1 MNAPQRHCAH
11 ERFSAHVGV
20 QRLTDDVGRV
30 RNFVAE
36 VEVSCTDC
44 GEPFHFLGPDT
55 GLSFTRPTVNVGAT
69 MLHAPIAPGE
79 VVLPDHIRFEV
90 PRPPGMES

>member
-1 MNAPQRHCAH
+1 MTTPRRNCEH

-20 QRLTDDVGRV
+20 QRLTDDSGRV
-30 RNFVAE
+30 RNFIAE
-36 VEVSCTDC
+36 VQVSCMDC
-44 GEPFHFLGPDT
+44 GEPFHFLCRDI

-79 VVLPDHIRFEV
+79 AALPDHIRFEV
-90 PRPPGMES
+90 PRPVGSES

>member
-1 MNAPQRHCAH
+1 MTAHRRDCGH

-20 QRLTDDVGRV
+20 QRLTDDAGRV
-30 RNFVAE
+30 RNFLAE
-36 VEVSCTDC
+36 VQVRCMDC
-44 GEPFHFLGPDT
+44 GAPFHFLCPDT

-79 VVLPDHIRFEV
+79 SGLPDHIRFEV
-90 PRPPGMES
+90 PRPTGGES